1 MVEHPDQAPSDWTTA
16 PTDKVPW
23 APIVVPGNWTMQAV
37 GRAVGDLP
45 HYTNI
50 VMPFGGDPP
59 TVPLR
64 PIAGLY
70 RRTLTRA
77 ELRFARAI
85 GRHRRCVLHI
95 AGADSTAAVW
105 CNGQFVGTMS
115 DSRLPSEFDITD
127 HLIDGPN
134 ELAIMVVRWSAHT
147 WIEDQDHW
155 FHAGLHRRVA
165 IRGTGDVGFDN
176 VIVDTNLNADGVTA
190 TATVTARVH
199 GATRGLDVR
208 ARIETLGGRP
218 LTRASG
224 CAPVSIF
231 DDSSQLAS
239 MVDAYRH
246 PGPVAVVELDAA
258 SIRPWS
264 HEDPQRYRVIV
275 ELVDADGAVIEAVPI
290 VTGFR
295 SVEIRGAELLLNGK
309 PVVIAGVNR
318 HDHHHHHGKS
328 ITDDELRAEVRAI
341 RRAGFNAMRTA
352 HYPPDP
358 VLLDACDEV
367 GLWVICEANLE
378 SHARWNEV
386 VDDPRFA
393 ASFIERVQRMVS
405 VHRNHPS
412 VMAWSLG
419 NESGYGAVH
428 DAAAA
433 WVRRA
438 DPHRFVHYEGANS
451 EYWRVGATP
460 ADDRASDIEC
470 PMYPRV
476 DALIA
481 WATQGPRRPLIMC
494 EYSHAMGNSN
504 GDLDRYWSA
513 IEQHH
518 GLQGGFIWDWR
529 DQGLVAP
536 EVTGHHAPVYGGAFG
551 DTPNDAAFCCNGICG
566 ADGTPHPAIE
576 EHRWLTRPIRT
587 TMRMRNGR
595 LDVIVDNRWWTFS
608 TSVVRAEISLAV
620 DGMPFWKHATT
631 IDVSPQQRH
640 TISWDDLTL
649 PSEGEVTATIRWIAR
664 RDTPWA
670 ASGQVIAWDQSVLRS
685 RRWQSPTTDPSGALP
700 PALVDL
706 GELSLW
712 RAPTDNDGQRSG
724 PLVDVLGPLRRWR
737 RWGLE
742 HLEQRT
748 DTIWVTG
755 DGTDVG
761 HQRTVTPIAGGVRVV
776 ERIDIPEDLDDL
788 PRVSIHLRLPATF
801 DRLRWFGRGPWET
814 ASDRRAAPLGIW
826 ERSVDE
832 EYIAYTVPQHH
843 GTHIDTRW
851 LELTD
856 AAGNG
861 IRITLRQPASF
872 DVSRNAPSMLTAAR
886 THADLVHDDVVHLHL
901 DAALRG
907 VGTGACGP
915 DTSVIVPTGRHRLE
929 WCATQVSS
937 KSSRSR
943 SIARRSRPPAST
955 R

>member
-1 MVEHPDQAPSDWTTA
+1 MTA
-16 PTDKVPW
+16 PTDHAPW
-23 APIVVPGNWTMQAV
+23 APITVPGNWTMQAV
-37 GRAVGDLP
+37 GRAAGDLP

-59 TVPLR
+59 NVPPR

-70 RRTLTRA
+70 RRTLTRT
-77 ELRFARAI
+77 ELRSARAL
-85 GRHRRCVLHI
+85 GRDRRCVLHI
-95 AGADSTAAVW
+95 GGADSVAAVW
-105 CNGQFVGTMS
+105 CNGAFIGTMS

-127 HLIDGPN
+127 DLIDGPN
-134 ELAIMVVRWSAHT
+134 DLAIMVVRWSAHT

-155 FHAGLHRRVA
+155 FHGGLHRRVA
-165 IRGTGDVGFDN
+165 LRGTGGVGVDD
-176 VIVDTNLNADGVTA
+176 VIVDTRLDADGVNA
-190 TATVTARVH
+190 TATVTTRVH
-199 GATRGLDVR
+199 GAIPGLNVR

-218 LTRASG
+218 LRRASG

-231 DDSSQLAS
+231 DNSSQLAS

-246 PGPVAVVELDAA
+246 PGPVAVVALKAA
-258 SIRPWS
+258 PIRPWS
-264 HEDPQRYRVIV
+264 HEDPQRYCVIV
-275 ELVDADGAVIEAVPI
+275 ELVDADGEVIEAVPV

-295 SVEIRGAELLLNGK
+295 SVEIRGAELLLNSK

-328 ITDDELRAEVRAI
+328 ISDDEMRAEVLAI
-341 RRAGFNAMRTA
+341 RRAGFNALRTA

-358 VLLDACDEV
+358 ALLDACDEF

-386 VDDPRFA
+386 INDPRFA
-393 ASFIERVQRMVS
+393 TSFIERVQRMVS

-433 WVRRA
+433 LVRRS
-438 DPHRFVHYEGANS
+438 DPHRVVHYEGSNS
-451 EYWRVGATP
+451 EYWRLGVAP

-470 PMYPRV
+470 PMYPSV
-476 DALIA
+476 DALIE

-504 GDLDRYWSA
+504 GDLNRYWSA
-513 IEQHH
+513 IERHR

-536 EVTGHHAPVYGGAFG
+536 EVTGHHAPIYGGGFG
-551 DTPNDAAFCCNGICG
+551 DTPNDAAFCCNGLCG

-576 EHRWLTRPIRT
+576 EHRWLTRPVRSTMQIRD
-587 TMRMRNGR
+587 GR
-595 LDVIVDNRWWTFS
+595 LGVSVENRWWTLS
-608 TSVVRAEISLAV
+608 TSALRAEISLAV
-620 DGMPFWKHATT
+620 DGMPFWRRTARV
-631 IDVSPQQRH
+631 DVPPQQRC
-640 TISWDDLTL
+640 TLTWDDLTL
-649 PSEGEVTATIRWIAR
+649 PSEGEITATIRWIAR
-664 RDTPWA
+664 RAKPWA
-670 ASGQVIAWDQSVLRS
+670 AKDQVVAWDQSVLRS
-685 RRWQSPTTDPSGALP
+685 RRWKSPAMDRSGALP
-700 PALVDL
+700 PTLVGL

-742 HLEQRT
+742 QLERRT
-748 DTIWVTG
+748 DTVWVTG
-755 DGTDVG
+755 DGTEVN
-761 HQRTVTPIAGGVRVV
+761 HHRTVRPIVDGARIVD
-776 ERIDIPEDLDDL
+776 RIDIPDHLDDL
-788 PRVSIHLRLPATF
+788 PRVSIHLCVPSTF
-801 DRLRWFGRGPWET
+801 DQLRWYGRGPWET

-826 ERSVDE
+826 NSSVDE
-832 EYIAYTVPQHH
+832 EYIAYAVPQHH

-856 AAGNG
+856 GNGNG
-861 IRITLRQPASF
+861 IRITLRQPGSF
-872 DVSRNAPSMLTAAR
+872 DVSRYAPSMLTSAR
-886 THADLVHDDVVHLHL
+886 THADLVHDDVMHLHL

-915 DTSVIVPTGRHRLE
+915 DTSVIVPTGRHQLE
-929 WCATQVSS
+929 WCLTQVSS

-943 SIARRSRPPAST
+943 SIA
-955 R
+955 